1 MIPFP
6 QDSISLRDSISP
18 QESMSLRDRSS
29 DNMLSQKLSETTPC
43 VEECMWQR
51 QESMQLPVE
60 LFSCCACAPFSSC
73 VYLCL
78 CVVRCGRRRSTYV
91 ESICL
96 ES

>member
-1 MIPFP
+1 MHL
-6 QDSISLRDSISP
+6 SIDLSKDLLDLSK
-18 QESMSLRDRSS
+18 DK
-29 DNMLSQKLSETTPC
+29 MLPEKLSETPC
-43 VEECMWQR
+43 VKECMWQRQECMWQR